1 MLVKVQKIQEN
12 SLRVDPA
19 CKIIKADEYLKLMS
33 VQEIEKELLEEKNQ
47 QQSQAASLKLKSIE
61 TGLNQGAEEAKIRL
75 AEQLLNS
82 ASTMTNQLK
91 DIEMNITDVVIA
103 SVRKIIDDYD
113 DKELVSAI
121 VKQALK
127 PIYKGQKVSV
137 RVHPEMMP
145 RLIDELGLGDAHDDN
160 HFIDLIP
167 EDQLAKTDCIIESDL
182 GIVNASVDNQLEL
195 LTRALEKKFKNT
207 GVSHPR

>member
-1 MLVKVQKIQEN
+1 MLVKVQKIQQN

-47 QQSQAASLKLKSIE
+47 QQNQAASLKLKSIE
-61 TGLNQGAEEAKIRL
+61 TGLSKGAEEAKIRL
-75 AEQLLNS
+75 AEQLLSS

-91 DIEMNITDVVIA
+91 DIEMNITDVVID
-103 SVRKIIDDYD
+103 SVRKIINDYD
-113 DKELVSAI
+113 DKELVSGI
-121 VKQALK
+121 VKQAMK

-137 RVHPEMMP
+137 RVHPEMMS
-145 RLIDELGLGDAHDDN
+145 RLIDELGLGDAQDEN
-160 HFIDLIP
+160 HFIDLVS

-182 GIVNASVDNQLEL
+182 GIVNASVDNQLEI
-195 LTRALEKKFKNT
+195 LTRTLEKKFKNT
-207 GVSHPR
+207 GGS